1 MDATNQQMIAV
12 LNRLVRICNASESGF
27 NLAAES
33 VKNRGL
39 LVIFRGYAQERG
51 RFGDELGALVRERGG
66 EPAEGS
72 GALAALH
79 RGWITIKAA
88 MTIGQLQT
96 EKVILDEVSRGERA
110 ARDAYA
116 NALRQTLPGDIRSIV
131 EAQQAAIEAVGE
143 RVEQMRGVD
152 GRRLVVRLFNSADE
166 ADMAEDEL
174 VQAGFARDVMERVPL
189 SEAVRNYRSQT
200 EDRTTLES
208 AAAGATL
215 GGVLGVLIGFIA
227 GISALVAP
235 VGPLADMTPFQST
248 AVTVLLGLAIGL
260 FFGALFGTVI
270 GTGIVQ
276 EDEFRYAD
284 TLKQGSLLL
293 SVHAGAAQ
301 ADEAATITKGVNA
314 RRWRAAA
321 SA

>member
-1 MDATNQQMIAV
+1 MAAANPEIVAV
-12 LNRLVRICNASESGF
+12 LNRLVRICQASESGF

-51 RFGDELGALVRERGG
+51 QFGEELSALVREHGG
-66 EPAEGS
+66 DPASGS

-88 MTIGQLQT
+88 MTIGQPQT

-110 ARDAYA
+110 AREAYA
-116 NALRQTLPGDIRSIV
+116 NALGQPLPEPVRSVV
-131 EAQQAAIEAVGE
+131 EKQQAALEAVGE
-143 RVEQMRGVD
+143 RVEQMRGRD
-152 GRRLVVRLFNSADE
+152 GRRLVVRLFNSPAE
-166 ADMAEDEL
+166 TDMAEEEL
-174 VQAGFARDVMERVPL
+174 VQSGFARDDMERVPL
-189 SEAVRNYRSQT
+189 SEAVRGYRSRLQ
-200 EDRTTLES
+200 DRTTLES

-215 GGVLGVLIGFIA
+215 GGVLGVLIGLVA

-235 VGPLADMTPFQST
+235 VGPLADMTPLQT
-248 AVTVLLGLAIGL
+248 AVVTVLLGLAVGL

-270 GTGIVQ
+270 GAGIVQ

-293 SVHAGAAQ
+293 FVNANTAQ
-301 ADEAATITKGVNA
+301 ADQCAQIMKSVNA
-314 RRWRAAA
+314 RRWRAV